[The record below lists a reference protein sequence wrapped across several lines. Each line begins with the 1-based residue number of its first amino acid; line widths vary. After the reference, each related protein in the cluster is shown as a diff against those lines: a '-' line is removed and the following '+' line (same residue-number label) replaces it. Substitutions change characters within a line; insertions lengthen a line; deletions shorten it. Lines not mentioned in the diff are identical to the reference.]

1 MNYLGSPLRIVLI
14 TEDSSVS
21 ELFKSILGDTFDQ
34 PEIQVF
40 QPKEIDVLEISR
52 NESPTALFI
61 DSTVFE
67 IAFSTL
73 KTIQLPLYVFGKK
86 CTNEVL
92 TAISEGSVAGFV
104 TEETLLAITV
114 TLTRSPNTKT
124 DYPGQSGSISEFS
137 THFQSIAD
145 NMRSGV
151 VRVLDM
157 KNGDRQ
163 ILFSNEGFYRLFE
176 VSRKAVEEDFT
187 VILKMIHPDDLVLN
201 IQQIYSDVK
210 KTGKA
215 VHQYFRI
222 ITPSKIIRW
231 IHLISNATETEAGD
245 ILHDFIVTDITDQK
259 RREQFFNEISKVSQ
273 NGGWELDLIQDTL
286 HWTDETRKIHE
297 VPPYFQPTV
306 ENAINFYEDEDSKER
321 LVRCLNE
328 LKLTGTSFDDRF
340 EIITDRGNRKWVRVR
355 GEAELVDGYIVRIF
369 GIFQDI
375 SDLVEKENQLMESID
390 EKNALLG
397 EIHHRVKN
405 NLAIIS
411 GLLQLEL
418 MKGANN
424 RFSLRDAVNRIQSIA
439 TVHEILYS
447 TDNFNVIAIEEYL
460 SNLTASISN
469 TYPSLNE
476 EIELL
481 CKIED
486 VHLPINQ
493 AVPVGLLLNELI
505 TNSIKHAFNSTDRGQ
520 IVIRFSPIDD
530 QTVQFEYAD
539 TGKGFDRSKL
549 IDSDSLG
556 FTLIQSL
563 LSQLEAEY
571 DIETE
576 YGFELNCRFTLQNDQ
591 FEQLTAS

>member
-1 MNYLGSPLRIVLI
+1 MNSSGAPLQIVLI
-14 TEDSSVS
+14 TEDPSVS
-21 ELFKSILGDTFDQ
+21 ELFKSILGDTFDRL
-34 PEIQVF
+34 EIQIF
-40 QPKEIDVLEISR
+40 QPNGIDAQEIIQ
-52 NESPTALFI
+52 NEPPSALFI
-61 DSTVFE
+61 DLTVFE
-67 IAFSTL
+67 IAFASL
-73 KTIQLPLYVFGKK
+73 KTIQVPLFVFGNK

-92 TAISEGSVAGFV
+92 IAISEESIAGFV
-104 TEETLLAITV
+104 TEETLLATTV
-114 TLTRSPNTKT
+114 TLTRSSNTKT
-124 DYPGQSGSISEFS
+124 NYPGQSGSISEFS

-151 VRVLDM
+151 VRVLDK

-222 ITPSKIIRW
+222 ITPSKVIRW

-273 NGGWELDLIQDTL
+273 NGGWELDLINDTL

-340 EIITDRGNRKWVRVR
+340 EIITARGNRKCVRVR

-375 SDLVEKENQLMESID
+375 SGLVEKENQLMESID

-591 FEQLTAS
+591 FEQLTAN